1 MEVTR
6 DDMEIV
12 SALRAALAD
21 KVGKE
26 RFELWF
32 GPGTWFRLDQR
43 ALTVGVP
50 NRFFRDWIRSN
61 FRRQIESACLEVLG
75 NCPSVKYIV
84 DDALAAPA
92 AAATP
97 AGDCP
102 DFRAETRSVGPKMGL
117 SPLVDA
123 AEKAPPPS
131 AAGDAPRNGDPLP
144 AGRRKFSA
152 LSSFVTGQSNRLA
165 FVSAEMVA
173 QHPGGSRRC

>member
-61 FRRQIESACLEVLG
+61 FRRQIESACLEALG

-84 DDALAAPA
+84 DDALAAA
-92 AAATP
+92 ADAAGPPLQPP
-97 AGDCP
+97 AGSDALATAASRGVDPRGCVRRP
-102 DFRAETRSVGPKMGL
+102 PAVMNRANRFPPGGENS
-117 SPLVDA
+117 
-123 AEKAPPPS
+123 PPS
-131 AAGDAPRNGDPLP
+131 RP
-144 AGRRKFSA
+144 
-152 LSSFVTGQSNRLA
+152 SSPDRATAWPSSPPKWSR
-165 FVSAEMVA
+165 ST
-173 QHPGGSRRC
+173 PGGSRRC

>member
-1 MEVTR
+1 
-6 DDMEIV
+6 MEIV

-131 AAGDAPRNGDPLP
+131 AAGDARRATATRCPPGGENSPPSRRSSPDRATAWPSSPPRWSP
-144 AGRRKFSA
+144 S
-152 LSSFVTGQSNRLA
+152 T
-165 FVSAEMVA
+165 
-173 QHPGGSRRC
+173 PGGSRRC